1 MINIGQFKDL
11 LRCTSKDVYSMNEA
25 ELQRTFNSMAKF
37 LLNKCVIIVGSKRY
51 RMLEIEF
58 YLFSKWHKDIIA
70 YPRTNMTG
78 GEWLF
83 HKRGVDICFKSYCKK
98 GGKKYRLSETD
109 NNYTGMLSSKN
120 QFGGILIRS
129 IEEVDSNMKSIDNG
143 VMYGPE
149 NCIDALFK
157 VLGAFDDNRSLD
169 QIAIIKESESDRM
182 DKCCSTIRHIPVKDN
197 MAKVLN
203 ILSDNYGING
213 DNIYAFEKEEWKWLL
228 DKYSLCLNW
237 RFFIEREGLFQ
248 KYNANPNRTK
258 VKHVI

>member
-1 MINIGQFKDL
+1 
-11 LRCTSKDVYSMNEA
+11 
-25 ELQRTFNSMAKF
+25 
-37 LLNKCVIIVGSKRY
+37 
-51 RMLEIEF
+51 
-58 YLFSKWHKDIIA
+58 
-70 YPRTNMTG
+70 MTG

-83 HKRGVDICFKSYCKK
+83 HKSGVDICFKSYCKK

-143 VMYGPE
+143 VIYGPE

-258 VKHVI
+258 VKNVI